1 MTHSQEQT
9 ARTTRAASHPRRGA
23 AGFTLIEVLLAIT
36 VTSFVMLAVGTT
48 FRVTLDARYV
58 LEEISESTAAGPRI
72 LGLIERDLRGLWTYN
87 VKDNKVLL
95 GTNSDVS
102 GFEADRINLLTTT
115 DAIGY
120 VLDDHNE
127 PVHPTLCEVGYWLK
141 PNNRY
146 RDLIEL
152 WRREDPMLDDD
163 IRTQGRF
170 QLVHDRIKSFKISYY
185 KSLGYEAEEF
195 HEWDSSIEDSLPRR
209 IKIEFTLERKRGSR
223 NVVDD
228 AEVADFEGAEKTY
241 VRHIVFDRRL
251 EDVLRANVAMIP
263 TAPGEPS
270 ANGEGGGGA
279 GEGETAEGITGN
291 FTVSE
296 GGDKGEA
303 SGAGRGR
310 GDGAGRN
317 TAVGPRQG
325 PGGRGQPLPPGPV
338 HPNGFSLADLLRNN
352 LIGPGSGGGGG
363 FFGGNR

>member
-1 MTHSQEQT
+1 MSHRQEPT
-9 ARTTRAASHPRRGA
+9 TEPTRAARRGLRAA

-58 LEEISESTAAGPRI
+58 LEELSESTAAGPRI
-72 LGLIERDLRGLWTYN
+72 LGLLERDLRGLWTYN
-87 VKDNKVLL
+87 VKDNKILV
-95 GTNSDVS
+95 GSNGDVS

-141 PNNRY
+141 PNSRY

-152 WRREDPMLDDD
+152 WRREDPLLDDN
-163 IRTQGRF
+163 ILTQGRF

-251 EDVLRANVAMIP
+251 DEVLRANVAMIP
-263 TAPGEPS
+263 VAPDEPDAS
-270 ANGEGGGGA
+270 SEGGGGA

-291 FTVSE
+291 FTVSQGNAKGDSP
-296 GGDKGEA
+296 GG
-303 SGAGRGR
+303 GRGR

-325 PGGRGQPLPPGPV
+325 PGGRGQALPPGPV

-352 LIGPGSGGGGG
+352 LIGPGSNGGAG
-363 FFGGNR
+363 FLGGNR